1 MSVKIEVIE
10 MLSKNNFEEKSRR
23 MEQRAEHFSIRKLTV
38 GAASVLIGLSFLGF
52 NAHTAK
58 ADAASSQIQATEENT
73 SEENN
78 STPAANTRTNS
89 NALNSQASETTST
102 QKTIQSDTE
111 TDKENN
117 SDPVVT
123 TTYTNPTISVPS
135 DTSYSWTQQGE
146 GKPQITTETRTV
158 TRTVEVVNPLDNSTS
173 TIANQSAEFTRKEYF
188 YGASGRKEY
197 SNWEPESK
205 IFSAV
210 TAPKFEGYTLRNDSS
225 SLDQVTVTPD
235 STSLTIILHYD
246 KASDGNIHMVT
257 TPTGK
262 VIVVPK
268 GAQVN
273 AIDGIGNVPALEP
286 NTTYEWTNGAP
297 DTNVIGSSNVQV
309 TVNEPGVS
317 PQVVTTTIIVTG
329 TENPTP
335 EGQDITTPNGE
346 VPSAEKGISNAPD
359 MPTGTT
365 YEWKEIPEV
374 KTPGKKPAVVVVTF
388 PDGDSADVPITVTVE
403 DPTPEGQDITT
414 PNGEVPSAEKGISN
428 VPDMPTGTTYEWE
441 KTPEVKTPGKK
452 PAVVVVT
459 FPDGSKE
466 EVPVTI
472 TVENPVPEGQDI
484 TTPNGE
490 VPSAEKGISNVPDMP
505 TGTTYE
511 WKEIPDVKTPGNK
524 PAVVVVTF
532 PDGSKEEVPVT
543 ITVETPVPDNNGG
556 ESTPGEPLV
565 TPDNPIAPLPEEPE
579 TPNNNND
586 TTGEPDTNDGTVAPH
601 STETPDTDNETV
613 APHSTKTPDAD
624 DETTQSQPTEVK
636 NNNGETAPVHAAVV
650 ATNKHARVVNNDQK
664 KENILPQTGAEAN
677 KAGLLGLAIASVGAI
692 LGLAGGKKKRKN

>member
-135 DTSYSWTQQGE
+135 DTSYTWTQQGE

-158 TRTVEVVNPLDNSTS
+158 TRTVEVVNPLDDSTS

-297 DTNVIGSSNVQV
+297 DTNIIGSSNVQI
-309 TVNEPGVS
+309 TVNEPGLS

-329 TENPTP
+329 TENPVP

-346 VPSAEKGISNAPD
+346 VPSAEKGISNVPD

-428 VPDMPTGTTYEWE
+428 VPDMPTGTTYEW
-441 KTPEVKTPGKK
+441 
-452 PAVVVVT
+452 
-459 FPDGSKE
+459 
-466 EVPVTI
+466 
-472 TVENPVPEGQDI
+472 
-484 TTPNGE
+484 
-490 VPSAEKGISNVPDMP
+490 
-505 TGTTYE
+505 
-511 WKEIPDVKTPGNK
+511 KEIPDVKTPGNK

-543 ITVETPVPDNNGG
+543 ITVENPVPNNNGG

-579 TPNNNND
+579 TPNNNSD

-613 APHSTKTPDAD
+613 APHSTETPDAD

-650 ATNKHARVVNNDQK
+650 ATNKHAQVVNNDQK
-664 KENILPQTGAEAN
+664 KENILPQTGAETN
-677 KAGLLGLAIASVGAI
+677 KVGLLGLAIASVGAI
-692 LGLAGGKKKRKN
+692 LGLVGGKKKRKN